1 MFTSF
6 LLTRSL
12 LCAYRMCACVC
23 FCVCVCT
30 FVIYRHRPT
39 KYIYKK
45 KTNWRR
51 KKGSNNRPCFDI
63 YIYISYYCLCL
74 NLYIFLLI
82 FSFLFPSLLAIWFA
96 VLLVCSLPAG
106 KNNHNNNN
114 NHNNRHCN
122 YDTAS
127 HCYVCGFDISILD
140 QPICVFGEMT
150 YHDLCSIAR
159 LRLLVPPHARAPAL
173 SATHWS
179 EMNNKLNYFNAS
191 VSFFSRSSANSRSYC
206 TQQRLF
212 FTRMCMDWC
221 VCMLN
226 LRFQHSAH

>member
-1 MFTSF
+1 MHIVCVLVCVSVCAFVRLWYTDTARLNIFIRKKQIEEEKKAATTVRALIFTFTLAIIVYALIYTFFCWYFLFFF
-6 LLTRSL
+6 LLS
-12 LCAYRMCACVC
+12 
-23 FCVCVCT
+23 
-30 FVIYRHRPT
+30 
-39 KYIYKK
+39 
-45 KTNWRR
+45 W
-51 KKGSNNRPCFDI
+51 
-63 YIYISYYCLCL
+63 
-74 NLYIFLLI
+74 
-82 FSFLFPSLLAIWFA
+82 LFG
-96 VLLVCSLPAG
+96 LLVYSLPAG

-179 EMNNKLNYFNAS
+179 EMNNKLNYFNAP

-212 FTRMCMDWC
+212 LYSNVYGLVRVHVEFEVST
-221 VCMLN
+221 LGS
-226 LRFQHSAH
+226 LKHPA